1 MTSQINYGAINTTYP
16 VAGQDNNS
24 QGFRDNFTAISAGLG
39 VAKSELTALQT
50 NSILKA
56 DLATGTTTVQN
67 NMLGST
73 IYNALYSQFYGVYF
87 DGSLL
92 GISANANID
101 LTNGPIQKFKLAG
114 DPTLTFVNWPTT
126 TGQWAK
132 IQIILSSD
140 GAGVRTVSFSTERS
154 GTIHYATDYP
164 TLPGTSTLG
173 FTVGGEGVAS
183 IQVTNANINT
193 TPNSGYTTPATV
205 SFTSPVLSGGSSPT
219 ATATYQIVSATVPAG
234 GGGTGFVVGNQLAI
248 DAHSDVILQVATIN
262 SGTGAITAFTIVDSG
277 TLSRPYPGT
286 YTLTAISGSGVG
298 AKATV
303 SNGIKSINLTANG
316 DGYTTVAPTV
326 TVSAPTS
333 GVTATAVATLTSSTE
348 TNVKVIEAWTYD
360 AGTNVYIKYLGEYH

>member
-24 QGFRDNFTAISAGLG
+24 QGFRDNFTAISEGLG
-39 VAKSELTALQT
+39 VAKTEITALQT
-50 NSILKA
+50 NAILKA

-114 DPTLTFVNWPTT
+114 NPTLTFINWPTT

-132 IQIILSSD
+132 VQVILVGD

-173 FTVGGEGVAS
+173 FTVGGEGVTS
-183 IQVTNANINT
+183 IQVTNSTIGS

-205 SFTSPVLSGGSSPT
+205 QFTSPVLSGGTSPT
-219 ATATYQIVSATVPAG
+219 ATPVYQIVSATVPAG
-234 GGGTGFVVGNQLAI
+234 GGGTGFQAGDQLAI
-248 DAHSDVILQVATIN
+248 DAHSDVILQVATV
-262 SGTGAITAFTIVDSG
+262 SGGVITALTVINGG

-286 YTLTAISGSGVG
+286 YSLTAISGSGVG

-303 SNGIKSINLTANG
+303 SNGVKSINVITNG

-333 GVTATAVATLTSSTE
+333 GITATAVATLSSSTD
-348 TNVKVIEAWTYD
+348 NNIKVIEAWTFD

>member
-39 VAKSELTALQT
+39 VAKAEITALQSNT
-50 NSILKA
+50 ILKA

-101 LTNGPIQKFKLAG
+101 LTSGPIQKFKLAG
-114 DPTLTFVNWPTT
+114 NPTLTFVNWPST

-132 IQIILSSD
+132 IQIILVGD

-164 TLPGTSTLG
+164 TLPGTTTLG
-173 FTVGGEGVAS
+173 FTVGGEGVDS
-183 IQVTNANINT
+183 IQVTNADINS
-193 TPNSGYTTPATV
+193 TPNSGYTTPATI
-205 SFTSPVLSGGSSPT
+205 SFTSPVLSGGTSPT
-219 ATATYQIVSATVPAG
+219 ATAVYQIVSATVSL
-234 GGGTGFVVGNQLAI
+234 GGTGFQVGDQLAI
-248 DAHSDVILQVATIN
+248 DAHSDVILQVATITQ
-262 SGTGAITAFTIVDSG
+262 GTGAITAFTVVSSG
-277 TLSRPYPGT
+277 TLNRPYPGT

-303 SNGIKSINLTANG
+303 SNGIKSINLTSAG

-326 TVSAPTS
+326 TISAPTA
-333 GVTATAVATLTSSTE
+333 GVTATAVATLTSNTS
-348 TNVKVIEAWTYD
+348 NNIKVIEAWTYD

>member
-39 VAKSELTALQT
+39 VAKSEITALQT
-50 NSILKA
+50 NTILKA
-56 DLATGTTTVQN
+56 DLATGTQAVQN

-73 IYNALYSQFYGVYF
+73 IYNALYSEFYGVYF

-114 DPTLTFVNWPTT
+114 NPTLTFVNWPTT
-126 TGQWAK
+126 VGQWAK
-132 IQIILSSD
+132 IQVVLIAD
-140 GAGVRTVSFSTERS
+140 NNGVRTVSFSTERS

-173 FTVGGEGVAS
+173 FTVGGESVTS
-183 IQVTNANINT
+183 VQVTNGTIGNS
-193 TPNSGYTTPATV
+193 PNSGYTTPATV
-205 SFTSPVLSGGSSPT
+205 SFTSPVLAGGSTPT
-219 ATATYQIVSATVPAG
+219 ATAIYQIVSATVAN
-234 GGGTGFVVGNQLAI
+234 GGTGFAAGDQVAI
-248 DAHSDVILQVATIN
+248 DAHSDVILQVSTV
-262 SGTGAITAFTIVDSG
+262 SGGVITALTVINGG

-286 YTLTAISGSGVG
+286 YSVTAISGSGTG
-298 AKATV
+298 ARVTV
-303 SNGIKSINLTANG
+303 SNGVKAINVTSGG

-333 GVTATAVATLTSSTE
+333 GVTATAVATISS
-348 TNVKVIEAWTYD
+348 NSDNNIKVIEAWTYD
-360 AGTNVYIKYLGEYH
+360 AGTNVYIRYLNEYH

>member
-39 VAKSELTALQT
+39 VAKTEITALQSNT
-50 NSILKA
+50 ILKA

-73 IYNALYSQFYGVYF
+73 IYNALYSQFYGVFF

-101 LTNGPIQKFKLAG
+101 LNNGPIQKFKLSG
-114 DPTLTFVNWPTT
+114 NPTLTFINWPTT

-132 IQIILSSD
+132 VTILLVSD
-140 GAGVRTVSFSTERS
+140 GAGVRSAAFSTERS

-183 IQVTNANINT
+183 IQVTNSTIGSN
-193 TPNSGYTTPATV
+193 PNSGYTTPATI
-205 SFTSPVLSGGSSPT
+205 SFTSPNLSGGTSPT
-219 ATATYQIVSATVPAG
+219 ATAVYQIVTATIAA
-234 GGGTGFVVGNQLAI
+234 GGTGFTIGDQLVM
-248 DAHSDVILQVATIN
+248 DAHSDVILQVTQI
-262 SGTGAITAFTIVDSG
+262 SSPSGAITSLAVIAGGV
-277 TLSRPYPGT
+277 LSRPYPGT
-286 YTLTAISGSGVG
+286 FGLTAISGSGTG
-298 AKATV
+298 ARATM
-303 SNGIKSINLTANG
+303 SNGIKSINVVTSG
-316 DGYTTVAPTV
+316 DGYTTVAPTISI
-326 TVSAPTS
+326 SAPTS
-333 GVTATAVATLTSSTE
+333 GVTATAVATLTASTDS
-348 TNVKVIEAWTYD
+348 NVKAIEAWTYD
-360 AGTNVYIKYLGEYH
+360 AGTNVYIKYLGEFH

>member
-39 VAKSELTALQT
+39 IAKSEITALQT
-50 NSILKA
+50 NAILKA

-114 DPTLTFVNWPTT
+114 NPTLTFVNWPST

-132 IQIILSSD
+132 IQIILVGD

-173 FTVGGEGVAS
+173 FTVGGEGVES
-183 IQVTNANINT
+183 IQVTNSNIEN

-205 SFTSPVLSGGSSPT
+205 SFTSPVLSGGASPI
-219 ATATYQIVSATVPAG
+219 ATAVYQIVSATIPAG
-234 GGGTGFVVGNQLAI
+234 GGGTGFQVGDQLAI
-248 DAHSDVILQVATIN
+248 DAHSDVILQVATATA
-262 SGTGAITAFTIVDSG
+262 GVITAYTIVNSG

-286 YTLTAISGSGVG
+286 YTLTAISGSGIN

-303 SNGIKSINLTANG
+303 SNGIKSINVTSNG

-326 TVSAPTS
+326 TVSAPTA
-333 GVTATAVATLTSSTE
+333 GITATAVATLTSSTS
-348 TNVKVIEAWTYD
+348 NNIKVIEAWTYD

>member
-39 VAKSELTALQT
+39 VAKTEITALQSNT
-50 NSILKA
+50 ILKA

-101 LTNGPIQKFKLAG
+101 LANGPIQKFKLAG
-114 DPTLTFVNWPTT
+114 DPTLTFINWPTT

-132 IQIILSSD
+132 VTIILSSD
-140 GAGVRTVSFSTERS
+140 GAGVRTVGFSTERS

-173 FTVGGEGVAS
+173 FTVGGEGITN
-183 IQVTNANINT
+183 IQVTNATIGSS
-193 TPNSGYTTPATV
+193 PNSGYTTPATV
-205 SFTSPVLSGGSSPT
+205 SFTSPVLSGGTSPT
-219 ATATYQIVSATVPAG
+219 AAAVYQIVSATITA
-234 GGGTGFVVGNQLAI
+234 GGTGFTNGDQLVM
-248 DAHSDVILQVATIN
+248 DAHSDVIFQVTNVLAGVITSVSVI
-262 SGTGAITAFTIVDSG
+262 SGG
-277 TLSRPYPGT
+277 TLTRPYPGT
-286 YTLTAISGSGVG
+286 FSLTAISGSGTG
-298 AKATV
+298 ARATV
-303 SNGIKSINLTANG
+303 SNGIKSITVLTPG
-316 DGYTTVAPTV
+316 DGYTTSAPTV
-326 TVSAPTS
+326 SISAPTS
-333 GVTATAVATLTSSTE
+333 GVTATAVATLSSNTD